1 MNSIVRHSLLG
12 ILLFSSCF
20 LLGCGGCATTETQ
33 SKAPLQAEAEETSTQ
48 IKKSQPVESKA
59 VYTYLVFN
67 RALHKGDLA
76 LMVAT
81 LDTLS
86 EYKPPVF
93 VFIDAGIWALE
104 RGAAP
109 LLPYIKR
116 GLEIYPDNVSLQLL
130 VAELLQKTGKAHDAI
145 THIQSYIAKNPTS
158 IDAKVEL
165 ALLLANEK
173 KFTEAEAILQ
183 SIEDKDRSEFVDYYH
198 AKALLNLN
206 RKDEARAY
214 FEASVQKAPDFVDA
228 LNDLAFI
235 YEQDNE
241 LEKAR
246 DTYDKIL
253 ENYGSSH
260 ELIMRV
266 ILLSLRLKDIDRAL
280 ELFED
285 NPLTPELTVGVAS
298 MFVDFEQYD
307 TAEPILLG
315 LADIEAAPQELY
327 FYLAAIAFERDNDAE
342 QAYTWLTHI
351 QSTHKEYNRALFL
364 RIKLLMELQRFDE
377 ALEEAHRGTQ
387 IASDQMDFW
396 TSEVHILSAQKKFD
410 QALQKLE
417 LIQEKWPQNG
427 ELTFL
432 QASILD
438 QSGHKKE
445 AFETME
451 SLLKLEPEHVQALNY
466 VGYTLAE
473 QSKELQRAITLLRKA
488 NELSPN
494 SNYILDSLAWALFQ
508 AGQSKEAWTI
518 IKKAVEAEGMPEA
531 TIWEHYGD
539 IARSLGKKE
548 EAHKGYTK
556 AIEISPNKLDSLTYK
571 QNQL

>member
-12 ILLFSSCF
+12 MLLFSSCF

-33 SKAPLQAEAEETSTQ
+33 SKTPIQAEKEETHVQ
-48 IKKSQPVESKA
+48 SQENKPLESKA

-67 RALHKGDLA
+67 RALHKGNLA

-86 EYKPPVF
+86 EHKPPAF
-93 VFIDAGIWALE
+93 VFIDAGVWALE

-109 LLPYIKR
+109 LLPYIKK

-130 VAELLQKTGKAHDAI
+130 VAELLQKTGKTEDAI
-145 THIQSYIAKNPTS
+145 THIQSYITKNPTS
-158 IDAKVEL
+158 VDAKVEL

-183 SIEDKDRSEFVDYYH
+183 SIEGEARSEFVDYYH
-198 AKALLNLN
+198 AKTLINLN

-214 FEASVQKAPDFVDA
+214 LEASIQKTPDFVDA

-253 ENYGSSH
+253 DNYGSSH
-260 ELIMRV
+260 ELVMRV
-266 ILLSLRLKDIDRAL
+266 ILLSLRLKDMDRAL

-315 LADIEAAPQELY
+315 LADIEDAPQELY
-327 FYLAAIAFERDNDAE
+327 FYLAAIAFERDNDAD

-364 RIKLLMELQRFDE
+364 RIKLLMELQRFDK
-377 ALEEAHRGTQ
+377 ALEEAHQGTK

-396 TSEVHILSAQKKFD
+396 TAEVHALGAQKKYD
-410 QALQKLE
+410 QALQQLE
-417 LIQEKWPQNG
+417 VVQKKWPQNS
-427 ELTFL
+427 ELAFL

-438 QSGHKKE
+438 QSGNKE
-445 AFETME
+445 KAFEVME
-451 SLLKLEPEHVQALNY
+451 SLLELEPEHVQALNY

-508 AGQSKEAWTI
+508 AGQHKEAWSI
-518 IKKAVEAEGMPEA
+518 IKEAVEAEGMPEA

-548 EAHKGYTK
+548 EAFKGYTK
-556 AIEISPNKLDSLTYK
+556 AIELSPKKQDSLTYK